1 MPVGRD
7 TLGRKYL
14 ALSSKA
20 KDTPPPWQ
28 SNSTQEQSFLKMAPC
43 VLHVSQ
49 MGAEILILEAW
60 GQVGREGPAEARS
73 PGQFPLGPQ

>member
-1 MPVGRD
+1 M
-7 TLGRKYL
+7 

-20 KDTPPPWQ
+20 KDTPSPWQ
-28 SNSTQEQSFLKMAPC
+28 SNSTQEQSFLKMAPR

-60 GQVGREGPAEARS
+60 GHVGREGPAEARN
-73 PGQFPLGPQ
+73 PGQFPLGLQ